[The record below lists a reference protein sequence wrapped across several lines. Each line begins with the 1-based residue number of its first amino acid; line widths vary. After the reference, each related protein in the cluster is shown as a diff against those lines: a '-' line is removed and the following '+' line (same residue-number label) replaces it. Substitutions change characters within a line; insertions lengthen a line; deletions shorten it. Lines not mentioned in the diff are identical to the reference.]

1 MTNMADRLKELLER
15 AQAWPKEAQE
25 ELVHAGLEIEEEYVQ
40 SKPQSENQRFVARE
54 RAWSRLERLFARL
67 RSLNPQAGARSA
79 DEIRREEEA
88 IAEDI
93 RMMRRERHA

>member
-1 MTNMADRLKELLER
+1 MTSMADKLKELLER
-15 AQAWPKEAQE
+15 AQAWPEEAQE
-25 ELVHAGLEIEEEYVQ
+25 ELVHAGMEIEEEYAQ
-40 SKPQSENQRFVARE
+40 SRPQSEDRRLAARE
-54 RAWSRLERLFARL
+54 RTWSRLERLFARL
-67 RSLNPQAGARSA
+67 RALNPQTGARST